1 MRQRNRAV
9 LFCAVFAFITAEA
22 SSLNREEKL
31 GETLFSDINLSV
43 NSNQSCNTCHSLSTI
58 KLPTEVKPGVFKL
71 RKQAATGFVAP
82 SNVRNG
88 TAVAAGSLDRVFGSL
103 NPPSISYA
111 AFSPVFHWDGE
122 LFIGGQFW
130 NGRAQNLLE
139 QAKAPFLNPLEMAM
153 PDQWSVVE
161 RLKKNSRYRRLFRR
175 VYGIKLKDIQPGDD
189 AVEVAFNAMAQAIA
203 SFERSARF
211 NRFDSKFDYE
221 AAGITRY
228 NESEQRGADLF
239 DGAAQCGL
247 CHSTEGIDGE
257 HSPALLTDFSYDNLG
272 VPANPQIPG
281 KPAFDSGLLSN
292 PNLAITRGA
301 ASSLDEVEG
310 RQKVMSLRNIA
321 LTPPYM
327 HNGVFKTLAEVV
339 HFYNTRDVL
348 AQCTEP
354 GDATHP
360 GFGRDCWPKGEFHD
374 TRNTVELGNL
384 GLSPQD
390 ESDLVAYLETF
401 TDNYPLWGN
410 RHGLRDTNVPR
421 YSPSPFADYP
431 VPALP

>member
-71 RKQAATGFVAP
+71 RKQAATGFVDP

-239 DGAAQCGL
+239 GVLGTFRPNVTLIA
-247 CHSTEGIDGE
+247 T
-257 HSPALLTDFSYDNLG
+257 AL
-272 VPANPQIPG
+272 
-281 KPAFDSGLLSN
+281 
-292 PNLAITRGA
+292 
-301 ASSLDEVEG
+301 AS
-310 RQKVMSLRNIA
+310 
-321 LTPPYM
+321 
-327 HNGVFKTLAEVV
+327 
-339 HFYNTRDVL
+339 
-348 AQCTEP
+348 
-354 GDATHP
+354 
-360 GFGRDCWPKGEFHD
+360 
-374 TRNTVELGNL
+374 
-384 GLSPQD
+384 
-390 ESDLVAYLETF
+390 
-401 TDNYPLWGN
+401 
-410 RHGLRDTNVPR
+410 
-421 YSPSPFADYP
+421 
-431 VPALP
+431 